1 MQRAALTQR
10 ARVHVWASGVDAGHG
25 LGCWCRVQRVSRLK
39 KENTLRLAL
48 GAREGDG
55 DKRNPL
61 TRV

>member
-10 ARVHVWASGVDAGHG
+10 VRVHVWASGVDAGHG